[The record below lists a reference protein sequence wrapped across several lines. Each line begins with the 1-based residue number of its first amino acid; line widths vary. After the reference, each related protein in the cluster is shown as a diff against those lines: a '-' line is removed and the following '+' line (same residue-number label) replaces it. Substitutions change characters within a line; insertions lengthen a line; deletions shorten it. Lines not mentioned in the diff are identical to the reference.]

1 MSGSGKTA
9 KGPENLPPMCRIPTD
24 APGPL
29 VRGMEWGGEE
39 GGSEPPGIRAGRL
52 GLERRVIVHVTRA
65 PAFSSLSFLDHLSLG
80 L

>member
-1 MSGSGKTA
+1 MPGSRKTA

-24 APGPL
+24 APG
-29 VRGMEWGGEE
+29 MELGGEE

-52 GLERRVIVHVTRA
+52 GLERRVVVHVTRA

>member
-1 MSGSGKTA
+1 MPGSRKTA

-24 APGPL
+24 AP
-29 VRGMEWGGEE
+29 GMEWGGEE

-52 GLERRVIVHVTRA
+52 GLERRVIVHVTCA
-65 PAFSSLSFLDHLSLG
+65 PAFGSLSFLDHLSLG